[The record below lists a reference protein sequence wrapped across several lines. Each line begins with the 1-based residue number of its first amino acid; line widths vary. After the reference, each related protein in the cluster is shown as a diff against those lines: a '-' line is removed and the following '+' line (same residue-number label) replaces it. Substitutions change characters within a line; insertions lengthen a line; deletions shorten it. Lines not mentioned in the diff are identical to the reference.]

1 LPVVVVDEAVD
12 LHPYVVEMPTVI
24 TGLKVVIPMVLEVAE
39 ELSFQ
44 VETEVL
50 HGQGLLLE
58 DLQGLLEMVDKEG
71 TGKQHQVAAAAAG
84 IMVAVAVV
92 TTVVVPA
99 QMAAVAVAVALP
111 LFLLVEL
118 VLQVITRITDML
130 PLHIVAVLLK

>member
-1 LPVVVVDEAVD
+1 VD
-12 LHPYVVEMPTVI
+12 LHPYVVETPTVI
-24 TGLKVVIPMVLEVAE
+24 TGLKDVILLVLVEAVGHNLRE
-39 ELSFQ
+39 
-44 VETEVL
+44 ETEVL

-84 IMVAVAVV
+84 IMVAAAAV

-130 PLHIVAVLLK
+130 LLHTVAVLLK